1 MHLKL
6 SQTPMA
12 GPALR
17 ARLEAIVGKTRVLDA
32 PAERIAHAHD
42 ASFYRLIPQAI
53 VLVESLAEVKALFEL
68 SHELTL
74 PIAFRAA
81 GTSLSG
87 QAITDG
93 LLVDLSRA
101 FGAIRVEDGGAAV
114 RVEPGAIGGH
124 VNLALRSYG
133 RKMGPD
139 PASIQTC
146 RMGGIL
152 SNNASGMCCGV
163 DQNAFHTLRSLK
175 FVLPS
180 GTAIDTGEP
189 GADEALRSREPALH
203 AGLLDLKRTIEADP
217 ALSSRIRA
225 KYRMKNTTGYSLN
238 ALIDYERPV
247 DIFAHAL
254 IGGEG
259 TLAFIAEAVLET
271 VPDLP
276 VKLTGLLLFP
286 DLHAACAAI
295 VPLREAGAKALE
307 LMDRASLRSVQE
319 KPGMPASFKGLG
331 PDAAALLAEFQTGQ
345 AQTEERALLLER
357 ARLACAGL
365 SLLEPARFTTDPAEQ
380 AMLWLVRQGLFPSVG
395 AVRKSGTT
403 VIIEDVAFPLERLA
417 EAATD
422 LTALF
427 AKHGYRE
434 AIIFGHAKDG
444 NLHFVITQSFNDQAA
459 VERYARFV
467 DDLVDLVVHRHGG
480 ALKAEHGTG
489 RNMAPFV
496 ETEWGPEALAVM
508 KRLKALADPHGLLNP
523 GVILPASPRAHL
535 EDLKPMPTVEEEV
548 DRCIECGF
556 CEPRCPSRELTT
568 TPRQRIVLRREVARL
583 AAGGVPAGATL
594 DELEQAWP
602 YYALDTCAVD
612 GLCATACPV
621 GIDTGQLVKR
631 HRRERQSGAAH
642 ALAASVATSF
652 GVTEALVRLGLGA
665 ARALPGFAMPFGRE
679 GIPTVARR
687 PPRTD
692 AAAAQALYFPSCISR
707 NLGALPGEPEEGT
720 LQETILRV
728 AARAGVPL
736 HLPRDDRGVCCGV
749 PFSSKGYTDA
759 HAIAANHA
767 IDRLWSWSDRG
778 RLPIVVDT
786 SPCTYGLLHCR
797 EALSEEN
804 RERFDRLRILDSVEF
819 AHDAL
824 LPQLQ
829 ILRKA
834 TSVALHP
841 VCSLVKLGLAG
852 KLQAIGRACSER
864 AEIPRDAGCCGFA
877 GDRGFLVPE
886 LTESA
891 SAREAVQVLAEEHD
905 GFYSSSRTCELGMTR
920 ATGKPYRS
928 IWFLLD
934 EATRPEAVRASPA

>member
-1 MHLKL
+1 MHVPLVRHPI
-6 SQTPMA
+6 SA
-12 GPALR
+12 PALR
-17 ARLEAIVGKTRVLDA
+17 QQLEAIVGKARVLDA

-42 ASFYRLIPQAI
+42 ASFYRLVPQA
-53 VLVESLAEVKALFEL
+53 VVLAESADEIAALFEL
-68 SHELTL
+68 SHALTL
-74 PIAFRAA
+74 PITFRAA

-87 QAITDG
+87 QSISDG

-101 FGAIRVEDGGAAV
+101 FGEIRVEDGGKAV
-114 RVEPGAIGGH
+114 RVQPGAIGGH
-124 VNLALRSYG
+124 VNLALHAHG

-139 PASIQTC
+139 PASIHTC

-163 DQNAFHTLRSLK
+163 EQNAYHTLKSIR

-180 GTAIDTGEP
+180 GTRIDTAAP
-189 GADEALRSREPALH
+189 GADEELRSREPALH
-203 AGLLDLKRTIEADP
+203 AGLLELKRSIESNP
-217 ALSSRIRA
+217 ALSGRIRA

-238 ALIDYERPV
+238 AFIDYARPV

-254 IGGEG
+254 IGAEG
-259 TLAFIAEAVLET
+259 TLAFISEAVLET

-307 LMDRASLRSVQE
+307 LMDRASLRSVQD

-331 PDAAALLAEFQTGQ
+331 EGAAALLAEFQT
-345 AQTEERALLLER
+345 ASEAERAPLLET
-357 ARLACAGL
+357 ARLACAQL
-365 SLLEPARFTTDPAEQ
+365 SLLGPALFTTDPAEQ
-380 AMLWLVRQGLFPSVG
+380 AKLWLVRQGLFPSVG
-395 AVRKSGTT
+395 AVRKSGTA
-403 VIIEDVAFPLERLA
+403 VIIEDVAFPLHRLA
-417 EAATD
+417 DAATD

-427 AKHGYRE
+427 AKHGYGE

-459 VERYARFV
+459 VDRYARFI
-467 DDLVDLVVHRHGG
+467 DDLVDLVVHRYGG

-508 KRLKALADPHGLLNP
+508 TQLKALADPHGLLNP

-535 EDLKPMPTVEEEV
+535 DDLKPMPTVEEEV

-568 TPRQRIVLRREVARL
+568 TPRQRIVLRREMARL
-583 AAGGVPAGATL
+583 QGGGLPAGATL

-621 GIDTGQLVKR
+621 DIDTGQLTKR
-631 HRRERQSGAAH
+631 HRRERHSGAAH
-642 ALAASVATSF
+642 ALACGAATSF
-652 GVTEALVRLGLGA
+652 AVTESIVRLGLGA
-665 ARALPGFAMPFGRE
+665 GRALGGFAMPFGKE
-679 GIPTVARR
+679 GVPALAPR
-687 PPRTD
+687 PRRTD
-692 AAAAQALYFPSCISR
+692 AAAATAIYFPSCISR
-707 NLGALPGEPEEGT
+707 NLGALPGEPEAAS
-720 LQETILRV
+720 LQETIVRV
-728 AARAGVPL
+728 AARAGMPL
-736 HLPRDDRGVCCGV
+736 HIPRDDRGVCCGV
-749 PFSSKGYTDA
+749 PFSSKGYSDA
-759 HAIAANHA
+759 HAVAANHA
-767 IDRLWSWSDRG
+767 IDRLWEWSDQG

-786 SPCTYGLLHCR
+786 SPCTYGLQHCQ
-797 EALSEEN
+797 EALRDEN
-804 RERFDRLRILDSVEF
+804 RERFDRLRIVDSVAF
-819 AHDAL
+819 AHDDL
-824 LPQLQ
+824 LPRLK

-834 TSVALHP
+834 RSIALHP
-841 VCSLVKLGLAG
+841 VCSLVKMGLTGKLLGL
-852 KLQAIGRACSER
+852 GRACSEQ
-864 AEIPRDAGCCGFA
+864 AAIPRDAGCCGFA

-886 LTESA
+886 LTASA
-891 SAREAVQVLAEEHD
+891 TAREAMQVLAGEHD
-905 GFYSSSRTCELGMTR
+905 GFYSSSRTCEMGMTR

-934 EATRPEAVRASPA
+934 EATRG